1 MFLLVSSGLGW
12 KHPSTPITGL
22 HYPAARRR
30 ADVSEFEAHLLIK
43 SAHKHQKVP
52 WPSVIS
58 RRNARFPPPPPC
70 PELAVNR
77 LWSVWSPHPELV
89 ACPLWSVSSL
99 GWGAFLHTLCGLRI
113 SFGRFQV
120 RRRPPHLQSAMHP
133 LWLVPGWVGRSSSTP
148 ERTCIY
154 ATNPK
159 LPHIPC
165 PQNTRPG
172 TRRRGAMSSKGAAQA
187 QGRQRAAEGPD
198 SDYPPRK

>member
-1 MFLLVSSGLGW
+1 MLPHGTPACRCIRSASSYQKRLQTPKSTLALGHFAAKWPVS
-12 KHPSTPITGL
+12 
-22 HYPAARRR
+22 A
-30 ADVSEFEAHLLIK
+30 
-43 SAHKHQKVP
+43 
-52 WPSVIS
+52 
-58 RRNARFPPPPPC
+58 PPPC
-70 PELAVNR
+70 PELAANP

-99 GWGAFLHTLCGLRI
+99 GWKAFLHTLCGLRI

-159 LPHIPC
+159 LPHIPS

-172 TRRRGAMSSKGAAQA
+172 TRRRGTMSSKGTAQA
-187 QGRQRAAEGPD
+187 QGRQRAAEGAD